1 MRCSNIQVSFKIPVP
16 INKPD
21 GNGTVYTKE
30 AVERAVLGSR
40 QRLPIKTIKEADSAV
55 IGMTNKLWFSNHNG
69 EYYIE
74 GTGRIWNGGTEEI
87 VDVKDDKVLSM
98 QIVGIGIPDK

>member
-1 MRCSNIQVSFKIPVP
+1 MRCSNIQVSFRIPVP
-16 INKPD
+16 IDKPD

-40 QRLPIKTIKEADSAV
+40 QRLPIKTIKGADSTV

-69 EYYIE
+69 KYYIE
-74 GTGRIWNGGTEEI
+74 GTGMILNGGTEEI
-87 VDVKDDKVLSM
+87 VDAKDDRVLSM

>member
-1 MRCSNIQVSFKIPVP
+1 MRCSNISVSFRIPVP
-16 INKPD
+16 IDKPD
-21 GNGTVYTKE
+21 GNSTVYTKE
-30 AVERAVLGSR
+30 AVER
-40 QRLPIKTIKEADSAV
+40 
-55 IGMTNKLWFSNHNG
+55 G